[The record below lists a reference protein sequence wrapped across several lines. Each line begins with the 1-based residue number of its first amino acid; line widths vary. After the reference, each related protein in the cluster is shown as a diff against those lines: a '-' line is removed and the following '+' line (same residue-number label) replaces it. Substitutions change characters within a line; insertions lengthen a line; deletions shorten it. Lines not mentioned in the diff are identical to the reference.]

1 MQSIL
6 QSQQQSIKATP
17 TAQAAAQAQ
26 SKENEIENLKLME
39 RQNKLLEKIEE
50 NTRGKGT
57 GDKKKEEPTK
67 KGLGLDGL
75 ITAVAVAAGTVAGL
89 ISAWVKTI
97 KFFVT
102 GIGTSIEKVV
112 VFLSKW
118 FPSLRKILFNIEVG
132 FVTLVE
138 GMKGILKNAVGSVRS
153 VFGNLIG
160 SVTKI
165 LEPAINFF
173 KGIFGE
179 GSAIAKIVAS
189 IRTAVSNFITPI
201 IEGFKV
207 ISESSGT
214 VGKFVSWVKGGLT
227 AVMEWFGG
235 IGKFFSGLG
244 SSLGQFSKIFSA
256 VSGIVSKIAYPLM
269 VVMAVWDTIKGAIA
283 GWEEGG
289 LVGAIGGAIK
299 GLFNSLIGGVLDMIK
314 GAISWIAG
322 ALGFEAVEKFLDSF
336 SFSDIFGSF
345 VDAVL
350 FIPKKIQEFIM
361 SPIESMKKIGAAV
374 MDLWNKIPDIM
385 GQFFDAVMWL
395 PNKLFG
401 LIDEYIVQPLS
412 NVFKPVTDFFSQLK
426 EQIFGFFEDFGI
438 PEIGFTIPIIDKKVS
453 IGPFYPFRPEQ
464 GSNRVGGSSSLTQTD
479 SAEGGTSN
487 LNQNVITSG
496 QEGRVNRETGETY
509 YREDKTNVL
518 TTTEKVGKDGSA
530 VFQQNMATF
539 DPKTGKAII
548 SGDAAG
554 DAGEKEISKRAFGQ
568 IKRSAQKGGDN
579 DAIAEIIKEDEA
591 YQKLGFFDRRKV
603 DVGYAKASD
612 LLAAKEAKEKPAA
625 GAEPAPV
632 TGMESA
638 FVTTGAPRGKVTD
651 YEQLSPQAKEYHR
664 LSQQVGS
671 LDAMQA
677 GGKGTFVDQD
687 PETKAKQDAMRKNL
701 KDLGSKL
708 SSNEKKFV
716 DETFKPAEVKKKT
729 EKDVIDLQ
737 SKYADDLKPKA
748 VTPTSADA
756 VTTRSADNAAL
767 RDAKPAPA
775 PSTTVVS
782 APVNNSSTNVLN
794 SRRPL
799 YDTDA
804 MGANNFWSA
813 QSKSRLSAAY

>member
-6 QSQQQSIKATP
+6 QSQQQFIRATP
-17 TAQAAAQAQ
+17 TAQAAAQTQ

-39 RQNKLLEKIEE
+39 KQNKLLEKIEE

-138 GMKGILKNAVGSVRS
+138 GMKGIFKNAVGSVRN

-179 GSAIAKIVAS
+179 GSAIGKVVTAIK
-189 IRTAVSNFITPI
+189 TAVSNFINPL

-207 ISESSGT
+207 ISETSGT
-214 VGKFVSWVKGGLT
+214 IGKFVSWVRGGLT

-269 VVMAVWDTIKGAIA
+269 VVMAVWDTIKGAMA

-299 GLFNSLIGGVLDMIK
+299 GLFNSLIGGVLDLIK

-322 ALGFEAVEKFLDSF
+322 ALGFTAVEEFLDSF
-336 SFSDIFGSF
+336 SFSDMFGSF

-401 LIDEYIVQPLS
+401 LIDEYIVQPLA

-426 EQIFGFFEDFGI
+426 EQVFGFFEDFGI

-464 GSNRVGGSSSLTQTD
+464 GSNRVAGNMALSQSDSSKD
-479 SAEGGTSN
+479 GTSTN

-496 QEGRVNRETGETY
+496 QEGRINRETGDTY
-509 YREDKTNVL
+509 YREDQTRVL
-518 TTTEKVGKDGSA
+518 TQSEKIGKDGDYA
-530 VFQQNMATF
+530 FQQNMATF
-539 DPKTGKAII
+539 DPRTGKATLT
-548 SGDAAG
+548 GDAAG
-554 DAGEKEISKRAFGQ
+554 GDEPKEISKRAFGQ
-568 IKRSAQKGGDN
+568 IKRSAQKGGDS
-579 DAIAEIIKEDEA
+579 DKVAEIIKEDEA

-603 DVGYAKASD
+603 DVGFAKASD
-612 LLAAKEAKEKPAA
+612 LLAAKEKPTEAQP
-625 GAEPAPV
+625 GSF

-638 FVTTGAPRGKVTD
+638 FVTTGDPRAAAPAQQAGVIPNEYGTPKQKIAYAKEKIAQARGEFQPTVPEKKSSWLDNAITGLGNLFGKPKPS
-651 YEQLSPQAKEYHR
+651 EQAGAFDQGYDNYITRGGSTATLSPAEFRAQA
-664 LSQQVGS
+664 
-671 LDAMQA
+671 
-677 GGKGTFVDQD
+677 
-687 PETKAKQDAMRKNL
+687 
-701 KDLGSKL
+701 
-708 SSNEKKFV
+708 
-716 DETFKPAEVKKKT
+716 VK
-729 EKDVIDLQ
+729 
-737 SKYADDLKPKA
+737 
-748 VTPTSADA
+748 PTSADA
-756 VTTRSADNAAL
+756 VTARSADNAAI
-767 RDAKPAPA
+767 RDAKPAAA
-775 PSTTVVS
+775 PSTTIVS

-794 SRRPL
+794 SRRPV

>member
-138 GMKGILKNAVGSVRS
+138 GMKGIFKNAVGSVRN

-179 GSAIAKIVAS
+179 GSAIGKVVTAIK
-189 IRTAVSNFITPI
+189 TAVSNFINPL

-207 ISESSGT
+207 ISETSGT
-214 VGKFVSWVKGGLT
+214 IGKFVSWVRGGLT

-269 VVMAVWDTIKGAIA
+269 VVMAVWDTIKGAMA

-299 GLFNSLIGGVLDMIK
+299 GLFNSLIGGVLDLIK

-322 ALGFEAVEKFLDSF
+322 ALGFTAVEEFLDSF
-336 SFSDIFGSF
+336 SFSDMFGSF

-401 LIDEYIVQPLS
+401 LIDEYIVQPLA

-426 EQIFGFFEDFGI
+426 EQVFGFFEDFGI
-438 PEIGFTIPIIDKKVS
+438 PEIGFTIPVIDKKVS

-479 SAEGGTSN
+479 SATGGTSN
-487 LNQNVITSG
+487 LNQTVITSG

-539 DPKTGKAII
+539 DPNTGKATI
-548 SGDAAG
+548 SG
-554 DAGEKEISKRAFGQ
+554 DAGEKDISKRAFGQ

-579 DAIAEIIKEDEA
+579 DAVAEIIKEDEA

-625 GAEPAPV
+625 EAQPV
-632 TGMESA
+632 GFTGMESA
-638 FVTTGAPRGKVTD
+638 FVTTGDPRAAAPAAQAAQQPAGVTPNAGGTPKEKIA
-651 YEQLSPQAKEYHR
+651 YAKEKIAQARGEVPPSQQAMPAPEKKSSWLDGAITGLGKLFGKPKPPTQAAGTFDQGYDNYITR
-664 LSQQVGS
+664 GGSTATLSQ
-671 LDAMQA
+671 
-677 GGKGTFVDQD
+677 
-687 PETKAKQDAMRKNL
+687 
-701 KDLGSKL
+701 
-708 SSNEKKFV
+708 
-716 DETFKPAEVKKKT
+716 AEFR
-729 EKDVIDLQ
+729 
-737 SKYADDLKPKA
+737 AR
-748 VTPTSADA
+748 TSADA
-756 VTTRSADNAAL
+756 VASRSADNAAL
-767 RDAKPAPA
+767 KDAKPAPA

-782 APVNNSSTNVLN
+782 APVNNNSTNVLN